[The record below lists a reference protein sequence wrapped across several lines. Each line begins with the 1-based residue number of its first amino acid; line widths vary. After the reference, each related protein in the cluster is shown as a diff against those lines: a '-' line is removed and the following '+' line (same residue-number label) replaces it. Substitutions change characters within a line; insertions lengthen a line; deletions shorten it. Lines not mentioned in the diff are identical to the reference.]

1 MLLGR
6 VTNGN
11 FFRRVKSGSGRKSCR
26 DIVGAVI
33 IVDRVETTM
42 KDNVMEIPRF
52 LVQDVKSLQ
61 EKTDNG
67 TRKQLYRLKVILAV
81 SGGMATPYCLFGA
94 KK

>member
-42 KDNVMEIPRF
+42 KDNVIEIPRF
-52 LVQDVKSLQ
+52 LVQNVKTLQ
-61 EKTDNG
+61 KKTDNG
-67 TRKQLYRLKVILAV
+67 TRKQQCQLRVITASSDGTRNTV
-81 SGGMATPYCLFGA
+81 
-94 KK
+94 